1 MQVLAKGERVYSV
14 LDLVSREMNCTFVA
28 VQGTYNGFRTEKSIL
43 VGKSLNMLIP
53 LMSEEVVF
61 YTEKENIIIQTTRNC
76 NGVTRCRDYYI
87 YKLVDGKSVE
97 DLLADKYKTKEI
109 KEYLENIHSEVIM
122 IMDA

>member
-76 NGVTRCRDYYI
+76 NGVIRCRDYYI

-97 DLLADKYKTKEI
+97 ELLADKYKTKEI
-109 KEYLENIHSEVIM
+109 KEYLENIHSEIIM